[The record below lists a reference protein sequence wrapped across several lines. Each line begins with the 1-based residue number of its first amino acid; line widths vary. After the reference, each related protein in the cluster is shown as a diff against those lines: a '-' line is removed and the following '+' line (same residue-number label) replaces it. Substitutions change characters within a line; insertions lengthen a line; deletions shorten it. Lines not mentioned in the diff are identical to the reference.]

1 MGQDESGLQRIGHT
15 HVGPFT
21 VLEWA
26 PTVLLVPLAIAQV
39 LGGRA
44 SHIVGPP
51 AGVALFVMGGA
62 VALLWR
68 QRRPLE
74 VLAVVCALTL
84 APALAWGSTQSLAIV
99 FTMAVAVFACGAHGP
114 RPWAL
119 LGPAAGV
126 VTTCVFIANDPTER
140 LASGWTWALN
150 LLWIYGFG
158 AWVHQNH
165 RLIAQAG
172 AESAALAAA
181 AAAEDRVR
189 IAREL
194 HDILGHNLAVMIVQS
209 EAADEILDT
218 DPAQAHRALGHVQD
232 TGRAALDDIR
242 RLVGAL
248 RLGPAGVSLSATPE
262 GPGVA
267 SVPSLVDAVRASG
280 LPVVLEVSGDL
291 TRVPEPVGQVAYRMV
306 QEALT
311 NTLRHA
317 GPVPTQVLLSVADD
331 ELRVRVHDV
340 GAGAG
345 TSQGAAQGPDSP
357 GHGLRGMRE
366 RIESVGGRM
375 QVQPDPYG
383 GFTVSAQLPALA
395 VAP

>member
-1 MGQDESGLQRIGHT
+1 MGEDESGLQRVGHT
-15 HVGPFT
+15 RVGPFT
-21 VLEWA
+21 VLEWS
-26 PTVLLVPLAIAQV
+26 PTVLLVPLAIAQT

-44 SHIVGPP
+44 GHLVGPP
-51 AGVALFVMGGA
+51 WGVAPFVVGGA

-74 VLAVVCALTL
+74 VLAIVCALTL
-84 APALAWGSTQSLAIV
+84 APALAWGSTQSVAIV
-99 FTMAVAVFACGAHGP
+99 LTMAVAVFACGAHGP

-126 VTTCVFIANDPTER
+126 VTAWVFIASDPTES
-140 LASGWTWALN
+140 LASGWMWALN

-158 AWVHQNH
+158 AWVHQSH
-165 RLIAQAG
+165 RLITQAG

-194 HDILGHNLAVMIVQS
+194 HDILGHNLAVMIVQA
-209 EAADEILDT
+209 EAADEILDI
-218 DPAQAHRALGHVQD
+218 DPAQAHRALANVQD

-242 RLVGAL
+242 GLVGAL
-248 RLGPAGVSLSATPE
+248 RLGPAGISRSATPE

-267 SVPSLVDAVRASG
+267 GVPSLVETIRASG

-291 TRVPEPVGQVAYRMV
+291 TQVSEPVGRAAYRVV

-317 GPVPTQVLLSVADD
+317 GPVPTQVSVAVADD
-331 ELRVRVHDV
+331 ELLVRVHDDGSMR
-340 GAGAG
+340 GA
-345 TSQGAAQGPDSP
+345 SP
-357 GHGLRGMRE
+357 RMEQPLTTAGHGLRGMRE
-366 RIESVGGRM
+366 RIESVGGRLEA
-375 QVQPDPYG
+375 QPDPSG
-383 GFTVSAQLPALA
+383 GFTVTAQLPAAA

>member
-1 MGQDESGLQRIGHT
+1 MDRDETGLQRIGRT
-15 HVGPFT
+15 RLGPFT

-26 PTVLLVPLAIAQV
+26 PTALLVPLAIAQI
-39 LGGRA
+39 LGGMA
-44 SHIVGPP
+44 GHLVGP
-51 AGVALFVMGGA
+51 AGGVAPFVVGGA
-62 VALLWR
+62 AALLWR
-68 QRRPLE
+68 RRRPLE
-74 VLAVVCALTL
+74 VLGIVCALTL
-84 APALAWGSTQSLAIV
+84 VPAIAWGSTQSMAIA
-99 FTMAVAVFACGAHGP
+99 FTMAVAVFACGAHGR
-114 RPWAL
+114 RPSAL
-119 LGPAAGV
+119 LGPFAGIA
-126 VTTCVFIANDPTER
+126 TTLVFIANDPTES
-140 LASGWTWALN
+140 LAVGWTWALN

-165 RLIAQAG
+165 RLVEQAG

-194 HDILGHNLAVMIVQS
+194 HDILGHNLAVMIVQA
-209 EAADEILDT
+209 EAADEVLDN
-218 DPAQAHRALGHVQD
+218 DPAQAHRALAHVQD

-248 RLGPAGVSLSATPE
+248 RLGPAGDARSATPV
-262 GPGVA
+262 GPGVVA
-267 SVPSLVDAVRASG
+267 VPSLVGAVRASG

-291 TRVPEPVGQVAYRMV
+291 TQVPELVGQAVYRMV

-317 GPVPTQVLLSVADD
+317 GPVPTQVSVSVADD

-340 GAGAG
+340 GSSARSAPGPE
-345 TSQGAAQGPDSP
+345 QGPDSP

-375 QVQPDPYG
+375 QAEPDQYG
-383 GFTVSAQLPALA
+383 GFTVSAQVPAVA